1 MRVAGEIVQQFEF
14 SEDGD
19 IHGSAEGLF
28 EFVEGGD
35 FAAQEGLAQ
44 RVWEEGSGSHN
55 VRVPSEANRRIGTI
69 TK

>member
-55 VRVPSEANRRIGTI
+55 VRVPSEAN
-69 TK
+69 